1 MVAAVLADEGAIDVV
16 EMEVAGELIG
26 RWVARKPSV
35 ATGLVVREKADRQ
48 RSGYRAA
55 AVTPRLPSSPGAERT
70 AFTSASR
77 SGIGGIEP

>member
-16 EMEVAGELIG
+16 EMEVVGELIG

-55 AVTPRLPSSPGAERT
+55 AVTPRLPPSSAARSRGCPL
-70 AFTSASR
+70 AST
-77 SGIGGIEP
+77 